1 MFSIDLD
8 LMNKRYYDLIEKYRD
23 TLEKGNILVFKA
35 EVLVGLEVDIRV
47 FFFFSVFLYFFVRL
61 WYCLFIRFRLVLGI
75 ELFRVFCREVILN
88 VVIFC
93 KKKIIIVNIYKI
105 VLKIIFIK
113 GLRKFWLLR
122 KNK

>member
-1 MFSIDLD
+1 MIYIYSLLFYFFFW
-8 LMNKRYYDLIEKYRD
+8 YY
-23 TLEKGNILVFKA
+23 LVFIFSFIRVS
-35 EVLVGLEVDIRV
+35 VLDIRV
-47 FFFFSVFLYFFVRL
+47 LFFFSVFLYFFVRS
-61 WYCLFIRFRLVLGI
+61 WYRLFIRFRLVLGI

-93 KKKIIIVNIYKI
+93 KKKIIIVNVYKI
-105 VLKIIFIK
+105 ILKIIFIK